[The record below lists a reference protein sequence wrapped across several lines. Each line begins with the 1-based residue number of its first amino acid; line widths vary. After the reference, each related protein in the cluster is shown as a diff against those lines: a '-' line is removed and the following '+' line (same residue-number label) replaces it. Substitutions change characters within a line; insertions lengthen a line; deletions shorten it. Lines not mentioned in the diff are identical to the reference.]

1 MPEELLQGIS
11 TYQILYYVDT
21 AFVFPYCV
29 KLRYANSQI
38 DEKDRETPRKGKRM
52 ACCVR
57 CGGVPQYHIQ
67 LMEVRTYQNP
77 LIYEQEPVQIM
88 ERTVE
93 VDVCGDCAR
102 RQLRGDMYLLSSKEL
117 FQLSMVALMTALCLW
132 VYRSGQNAAMLQGAV
147 ICFVL
152 GVGCTLWEAQ
162 TRRKRY
168 ASMPEAEELEA
179 AAAEVATAHVEQKSD
194 GVEAIYIPITEDTIK
209 LRSDDLMVDF
219 DLQPEIS
226 EFIWHLIHKT
236 HNTYKFLK
244 K

>member
-29 KLRYANSQI
+29 KLRYTNSQI

-93 VDVCGDCAR
+93 GMSAGTARGANCGATCTFCP
-102 RQLRGDMYLLSSKEL
+102 Q
-117 FQLSMVALMTALCLW
+117 
-132 VYRSGQNAAMLQGAV
+132 RSCSN
-147 ICFVL
+147 
-152 GVGCTLWEAQ
+152 
-162 TRRKRY
+162 
-168 ASMPEAEELEA
+168 
-179 AAAEVATAHVEQKSD
+179 
-194 GVEAIYIPITEDTIK
+194 
-209 LRSDDLMVDF
+209 
-219 DLQPEIS
+219 
-226 EFIWHLIHKT
+226 
-236 HNTYKFLK
+236 
-244 K
+244 